1 MEKLQEAYPIKTK
14 MTATDFVMLI
24 LEIAYNFLEDST
36 NKLKENTLAFD
47 NRKRETL
54 ACICRERIYDAV
66 LLLCAFYNGSKILF
80 GSFLFETS

>member
-24 LEIAYNFLEDST
+24 LVIAYNFLEDST
-36 NKLKENTLAFD
+36 NKLKENTLLLTIEKEETRAYMP
-47 NRKRETL
+47 RENPN
-54 ACICRERIYDAV
+54 AV
-66 LLLCAFYNGSKILF
+66 LLLRPFYNRSKIVF